1 MKDYSIVIQN
11 TTDKRYFTSG
21 FTDQEDSKIYYHI
34 EEFVFPEGYA
44 EGEYRYYVLPKT
56 DEEITA
62 DNNHVYIGGNEVEP
76 LATGLMVL
84 GHYKNP
90 NSQYNKKDTF
100 IQYE

>member
-1 MKDYSIVIQN
+1 MLKLRKTAACILALLSMAVSVSAANIPEPNEVIKGQ
-11 TTDKRYFTSG
+11 SG
-21 FTDQEDSKIYYHI
+21 ELQTIQK
-34 EEFVFPEGYA
+34 V
-44 EGEYRYYVLPKT
+44 YVLPKT

>member
-1 MKDYSIVIQN
+1 MRNYNILIQN

-21 FTDQEDSKIYYHI
+21 FTDLEDSKIYYHL
-34 EEFVFPEGYA
+34 EDFVFPTGYPD
-44 EGEYRYYVLPKT
+44 GEYRYYVVAET
-56 DEEITA
+56 DKEITA
-62 DNNHVYIGGNEVEP
+62 DNNIIYVDGVETEP

-84 GHYKNP
+84 GQYKKP